1 MLKNWNEESR
11 QARNTN
17 EITEIEEFYR
27 PYMDQ
32 YNNRRKELERLMRL
46 YSEYCMSEVL
56 SEMTPQ
62 GLKREQQKSPSPF
75 QVQPVP

>member
-1 MLKNWNEESR
+1 MQNWNEESK

-32 YNNRRKELERLMRL
+32 YTNRRKELERLMEM
-46 YSEYCMSEVL
+46 YSEYCESEVPP
-56 SEMTPQ
+56 ETPQ
-62 GLKREQQKSPSPF
+62 QDI
-75 QVQPVP
+75 

>member
-32 YNNRRKELERLMRL
+32 YNNRGKELERLMQL
-46 YSEYCMSEVL
+46 YGEYFVRVKFCR
-56 SEMTPQ
+56 
-62 GLKREQQKSPSPF
+62 KRPHKG
-75 QVQPVP
+75 